1 MTQTV
6 ATRDAILAELV
17 AESTLS
23 GIRTVEYVGGHVDE
37 ELLERYGPHAPAL
50 LLTWLGAGESR
61 FTFVSQ
67 LLSSWAIFVV
77 TKKRVRHTDAQNFH
91 DLVFFHLLHGTRWG
105 ETACGAPQNISS
117 KNLYSARFDKAGL
130 EVIAIQWDQ
139 WVELPENDG
148 SALPDFLELNT
159 CYYGELAEHG
169 LWSDK
174 WASLWS
180 DSCAVEEL
188 QTLVVS

>member
-6 ATRDAILAELV
+6 ATRDAIIAELI
-17 AESTLS
+17 AETTLS
-23 GIRTVEYVGGHVDE
+23 SVRTVEYVGGHVDE
-37 ELLERYGPHAPAL
+37 ELLERYGPNGPAL
-50 LLTWLGAGESR
+50 LLTWIGDGESR
-61 FTFVSQ
+61 FVQVSQ

-77 TKKRVRHTDAQNFH
+77 TRKRTRHTEAQNLH
-91 DLVFFHLLHGTRWG
+91 DLVMQHILHGTTWG
-105 ETACGAPQNISS
+105 GTACQRAQNMSA

-139 WVELPENDG
+139 WIELAEDDG
-148 SALPDFLELNT
+148 SGLPDFLELHT
-159 CYYGELAEHG
+159 CYYGTLEDDG
-169 LWSDK
+169 LWSDE
-174 WASLWS
+174 WATLWG